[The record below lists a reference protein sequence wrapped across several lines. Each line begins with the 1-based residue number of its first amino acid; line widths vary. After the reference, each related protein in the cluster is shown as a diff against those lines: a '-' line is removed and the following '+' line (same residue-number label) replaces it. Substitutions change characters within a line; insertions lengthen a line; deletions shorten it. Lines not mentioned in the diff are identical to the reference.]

1 MDFKKVGNR
10 RSARPLLIVISGPSG
25 VGKDAALAT
34 MKKAGLPYHYIL
46 TTTTRPMRA
55 GEKNGVDYR
64 FISEDEFLQMVKQNQ
79 FLECAQVYGHHYGVP
94 KGEIDEALKKGLDT
108 IVKVDVQGAA
118 TIKRIMPEAILIF
131 LMPPS
136 IEELAKRLTQRYSS
150 SSADLDI
157 RLSKAKEEM
166 ESLPIFD
173 YIITSYTD
181 NLDLTIKEVN
191 DLIATEKCRNKTKGG
206 ETVRESDIF

>member
-1 MDFKKVGNR
+1 MDSKKGGNK
-10 RSARPLLIVISGPSG
+10 RSGRPLLIVISGPSG

-46 TTTTRPMRA
+46 TTTTRPMRE

-64 FISEDEFLQMVKQNQ
+64 FISENEFEQIVKQNQ
-79 FLECAQVYGHHYGVP
+79 LLEFAQVYGHYYGVP
-94 KGEIDEALKKGLDT
+94 KREIDVALKKGLDT

-136 IEELAKRLTQRYSS
+136 LEELAKRLTQRYSS

>member
-1 MDFKKVGNR
+1 MNTKKGGNK

-46 TTTTRPMRA
+46 TTTTRPLRA

-64 FISEDEFLQMVKQNQ
+64 FISEDKFQQMAIQNQ

-94 KGEIDEALKKGLDT
+94 KREIDEALKKGLDT

-136 IEELAKRLTQRYSS
+136 MEELAKRLTQRYSS

-157 RLSKAKEEM
+157 RLGKAKEEM
-166 ESLPIFD
+166 KSLPIFD
-173 YIITSYTD
+173 YVITSYTD
-181 NLDLTIKEVN
+181 NLDLTVKEVN
-191 DLIATEKCRNKTKGG
+191 ALIATEKCRNKT
-206 ETVRESDIF
+206 RSRIP